1 MIQPMKK
8 GDLKMDTEIVTA
20 GNGSDSVEVQD
31 MGMSEASDVVEVTF
45 SDEAMLSEIENI
57 LNVVTM
63 TEGRASSAYANPHGD
78 VDDNAM
84 KFDMG
89 KDLMEQ
95 GYFFQARDIYM
106 DLVKQNHREYE
117 SLVRLG
123 TAQRKLGDIADAA
136 ASLNRAL
143 VLQTENAEAWHQL
156 GMLMLEI
163 ERPMLNEAKAFLRQ
177 AYRLDPS
184 DDQISASLQ
193 RCEMMIKGY
202 TA

>member
-1 MIQPMKK
+1 
-8 GDLKMDTEIVTA
+8 MDTDVVTA
-20 GNGSDSVEVQD
+20 GNVSDSVEVQD
-31 MGMSEASDVVEVTF
+31 MEMSGSSDVVEVTF

-57 LNVVTM
+57 LHVVTM
-63 TEGRASSAYANPHGD
+63 AEGGASSAYASPQEG
-78 VDDNAM
+78 VDEHAM

-95 GYFFQARDIYM
+95 GYFFQARDIFM
-106 DLVKQNHREYE
+106 DLVRQNYKEYE

-177 AYRLDPS
+177 ASRLDPS